1 MRHAFNQKGIN
12 SLFQKLDAH
21 YTPCSR
27 IETLYHQYLFKKRMF
42 HKIFF
47 IFIIKKNHLDLDLNW
62 ISYSLQPI
70 LIKLYTLVAPHRLM
84 FCWIENFDLL
94 LFFFNLNFKFK
105 ANLLQIAA
113 NPIET

>member
-47 IFIIKKNHLDLDLNW
+47 IFIIGATIDMALAR
-62 ISYSLQPI
+62 IQSLPEEPAMSNNVRNS
-70 LIKLYTLVAPHRLM
+70 T
-84 FCWIENFDLL
+84 
-94 LFFFNLNFKFK
+94 
-105 ANLLQIAA
+105 
-113 NPIET
+113 